1 MAGAQALGFADIG
14 NPIWV
19 EKEFDY
25 DNQPGI
31 SVQKMMGFL
40 KPQFN
45 SIYAGNTVQ
54 DHGVINVYVS
64 DK

>member
-1 MAGAQALGFADIG
+1 MCGAQALGFADIG

-31 SVQKMMGFL
+31 SVQKMLGFL
-40 KPQFN
+40 KPKFN

-54 DHGVINVYVS
+54 DHGAISCYVS